1 MIKAPP
7 TTFWQ
12 RFRFIGPSLILTA
25 TLIGSGELI
34 VTTTYGAQTGFKALW
49 LIVAACFLKV
59 AIQEALGRYTIS
71 SGDTSLVALNRLP
84 GPRWRAGWAVW
95 IWLICVILG
104 AVQLGGIALTVGEC
118 LQVTGKGFSARM
130 WAPCVCAVCWAI
142 LCTGRYQVVEKTSMV
157 LVSLFSISIIGSAI
171 SVQWT
176 RFAISW
182 SQILAGFS
190 FQLPRAADFVEG
202 GSALAVIAVVGLSA
216 TEIIYY
222 PYWCLEKGYARF
234 TGPNDDS
241 EEWLQ
246 RARGWIRVMQ
256 FDCYFA
262 MVVYTVTTI
271 AFYLL
276 GAAVLH
282 PQGIVPKGTQVI
294 TTLSAMYTDTFG
306 LGAYW
311 IFITCSFLVLFSTLF
326 VSIASYA
333 RLLSDCLGLMK
344 FIKISDESSRQKWV
358 QRFLAFTALLFAGAS
373 QLSGEDFP
381 PLVMIIAG
389 VIPLAFLFLI
399 VSGTVIYLKYTR
411 LDRRLQPNW
420 PLDVWLWAS
429 VLLTLV
435 MTVYALRP
443 FLDYLN

>member
-7 TTFWQ
+7 TTFWR

-34 VTTTYGAQTGFKALW
+34 VTTTYGAQAGFKALW
-49 LIVAACFLKV
+49 LIIAACFLKV

-71 SGDTSLVALNRLP
+71 SGDTSLVALDRLP
-84 GPRWRAGWAVW
+84 GPRWGAGWAVW
-95 IWLICVILG
+95 IWFICVILG

-118 LQVTGKGFSARM
+118 LQVTWPGVSARW

-142 LCTGRYQVVEKTSMV
+142 LYTGRYQVVEKMSMV
-157 LVSLFSISIIGSAI
+157 LVSLFSISIIGSAV

-176 RFAISW
+176 RFTISW
-182 SQILAGFS
+182 SQIVAGFS
-190 FQLPRAADFVEG
+190 FQLPHASDFVGG

-241 EEWLQ
+241 EEWVQ

-256 FDCYFA
+256 LDCYFA

-282 PQGIVPKGTQVI
+282 PQGIVPEGTQVI

-311 IFITCSFLVLFSTLF
+311 VFITCSFLVLFSTLF

-333 RLLSDCLGLMK
+333 WLLPDCLGLMK
-344 FIKISDESSRQKWV
+344 FIRISDESSRQRWV
-358 QRFLAFTALLFAGAS
+358 QRFLAFMALLFAAAS
-373 QLSGEDFP
+373 QLGRDNFS

-389 VIPLAFLFLI
+389 VIPLTFLLLI
-399 VSGTVIYLKYTR
+399 VAFTVLYLKYTR
-411 LDRRLQPNW
+411 LDRRLQPIW
-420 PLDVWLWAS
+420 ILDVWLWS
-429 VLLTLV
+429 SILLTLV

-443 FLDYLN
+443 LVDYLS